1 MKAIK
6 VLLGCVVLVAL
17 CGLVLLALAWRSAID
32 PIDPAQARKAEPALV
47 ERGASLAAIGNCATC
62 HTAPGGKP
70 FAGGLPIPTPFG
82 TIHST
87 NITPDADTGI
97 GRWSQEA
104 FLRALR
110 EGVDRQG
117 HHLYPAFPYDH
128 FTLVTD
134 DDSKALYAYLMTRA
148 PVRAPDRANGL
159 AFPYNIRL
167 AVAGWKL
174 LYFRAG
180 PYKPDTS
187 KPEDWNRG
195 RYLVAGL
202 AHCSSCHTPRNA
214 LGAEKKDA
222 LFAGG
227 EADGWSAYALD
238 ASSPAPVPWERDAF
252 YDYLRHGWQAA
263 HGMARGPMAPV
274 VDNLKRASDADV
286 RAIATYLVS
295 VAGEPSAERK
305 RAGEQLLAQTRRPGA
320 KAAAAPG
327 SADSQKPAGATP
339 DAGATIY
346 AAACATCHESGR
358 PLPYGGMSLA
368 LSTALQGPTPRNP
381 INVILDGLPPA
392 AGSRNAIMPGFRH
405 TMTDQQIAALL
416 TYLRASFSSRP
427 AWPDVEA
434 QVRDLRNAKPAPAVE
449 PAPAAPRSANAATSQ

>member
-1 MKAIK
+1 MKLIK
-6 VLLGCVVLVAL
+6 FLLGCVAL
-17 CGLVLLALAWRSAID
+17 IALAGLAFLAFAWRSAID
-32 PIDPAQARKAEPALV
+32 PIDSAEARRAEPALV
-47 ERGASLAAIGNCATC
+47 ERGATLATIGNCTTC
-62 HTAPGGKP
+62 HTVPGGKP

-82 TIHST
+82 TIYST
-87 NITPDADTGI
+87 NITPDAETGI
-97 GRWSQEA
+97 GRWSQAA
-104 FLRALR
+104 FQRALR

-117 HHLYPAFPYDH
+117 RHLYPAFPYDH

-134 DDSKALYAYLMTRA
+134 DDSKALYAYLMTRE
-148 PVRAPDRANGL
+148 PVRAPARANGL

-180 PYKPDTS
+180 PYKPDTA
-187 KPEDWNRG
+187 KPDDWNRG

-274 VDNLKRASDADV
+274 IDNLKRASDADV
-286 RAIATYLVS
+286 QAIAIYLAD
-295 VAGEPSAERK
+295 VAGAPSAERK
-305 RAGEQLLAQTRRPGA
+305 RAGEQVLAQTRAPGA
-320 KAAAAPG
+320 KSATG
-327 SADSQKPAGATP
+327 SADSQKPAGAAP
-339 DAGATIY
+339 DPGATIY

-358 PLPYGGMSLA
+358 PLPYGGMPLR
-368 LSTALQGPTPRNP
+368 LSTALQGATPRNP
-381 INVILDGLPPA
+381 VNVILDGLPPA
-392 AGSRNAIMPGFRH
+392 AGARNAIMPGFRN
-405 TMTDQQIAALL
+405 TMSDQQIAALL
-416 TYLRASFSSRP
+416 TYLRGTFSSRP
-427 AWPDVEA
+427 AWADVET
-434 QVRDLRNAKPAPAVE
+434 QVREARNAKPAPAVE